1 MMPLFHPEIWFVML
15 YCVLMWALF
24 ALAFFLADNLWR
36 KKEAMVCGLLN
47 LVLVSVL
54 AMLSNFAAQMLGAGW
69 LMSAGFL
76 VIGILL
82 CSMAVSRVCQML
94 GWLRTCLA
102 AFYAL
107 LAYSAC
113 GFILGWVIVALH
125 A

>member
-15 YCVLMWALF
+15 YCVLMWMLF
-24 ALAFFLADNLWR
+24 SLAFFLADDLWR

-47 LVLVSVL
+47 LLLVSVL
-54 AMLSNFAAQMLGAGW
+54 AMLSNFAAQMLGTGW

-94 GWLRTCLA
+94 GWFRTFLA

-113 GFILGWVIVALH
+113 GFILSWIIMALH